1 MPMKNEFSR
10 YNDGMVSIY
19 REKERRSNF
28 SAKQNVSTME
38 DMDFVVKLAFEELA
52 KREQD
57 LSFAEQRDF
66 TLSLKVKTRFVKG
79 IDNKCKAVID
89 GFLYD
94 VKFVD
99 STRTDIFLYMEGVK
113 KIDS

>member
-1 MPMKNEFSR
+1 MKNKFSR
-10 YNDGMVSIY
+10 YNDGVVSIY
-19 REKERRSNF
+19 REKGRRSNF
-28 SAKQNVSTME
+28 SAKENVSTMD
-38 DMDFVVKLAFEELA
+38 DMEFIVKLAFEECS

-57 LSFAEQRDF
+57 LTFAEQADF

-99 STRTDIFLYMEGVK
+99 STRTEVFLYMEGVK